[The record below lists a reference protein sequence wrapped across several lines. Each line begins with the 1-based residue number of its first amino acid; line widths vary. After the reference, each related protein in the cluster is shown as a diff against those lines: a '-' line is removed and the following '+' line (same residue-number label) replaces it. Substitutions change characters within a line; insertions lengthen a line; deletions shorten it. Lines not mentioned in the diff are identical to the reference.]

1 MTTGIMQNRPDH
13 LGHRRR
19 LREKFL
25 KSGSGALHDYELVEL
40 LLAHAVPRRD
50 VKPAAKALLSRFGSL
65 QGLLDADPLQ
75 VSKVPGVGRASAVL
89 VKLVKELHCRSLARQ
104 MKGQDALSS
113 PKAVLDFARAALAG
127 HGSECFMAVFLNA
140 KNRVLD
146 HRVIHEGTID
156 HAIVYPRRI
165 IEQALAARA
174 AGLILVHN
182 HPSGDPTPSDEDL
195 RLTRSIQEAA
205 RPLDIRV
212 LDHIIVGREGYC
224 SFAEKKIL

>member
-1 MTTGIMQNRPDH
+1 MLESPDH

-19 LREKFL
+19 LRDKFL
-25 KSGSGALHDYELVEL
+25 KAGAASLHDYELVEL
-40 LLAHAVPRRD
+40 LLTYAVPRRD
-50 VKPAAKALLSRFGSL
+50 VKPAAKALLKRFGSL
-65 QGLLDADPLQ
+65 QGLLDADPSQ
-75 VSKVPGVGRASAVL
+75 AAKVPGVGPAGAVL
-89 VKLVKELHCRSLARQ
+89 VKLVKELHCRSLARNL
-104 MKGQDALSS
+104 KGSDALSS
-113 PKAVLDFARAALAG
+113 PKAVLDFAWAALAG

-146 HRVIHEGTID
+146 HRIIHEGTID

-182 HPSGDPTPSDEDL
+182 HPSGDPSPSDEDR

-224 SFAEKKIL
+224 SFAEKNLL

>member
-1 MTTGIMQNRPDH
+1 MLNKPDH

-25 KSGSGALHDYELVEL
+25 RAGAESLHDYELVEL
-40 LLAHAVPRRD
+40 LLAYAIPRRD

-65 QGLLDADPLQ
+65 QGLFDADISQ
-75 VSKVPGVGRASAVL
+75 VSKVPGVGRASAAL
-89 VKLVKELHCRSLARQ
+89 VRLVKELQCRSLARG
-104 MKGQDALSS
+104 MKGSDPLSS
-113 PKAVLDFARAALAG
+113 PKAVLDFARSALAG
-127 HGSECFMAVFLNA
+127 QGSECFLAIFLNA

-146 HRVIHEGTID
+146 HRIVHEGTID

-182 HPSGDPTPSDEDL
+182 HPSGDPSPSDEDL

-224 SFAEKKIL
+224 SLAEKNIL

>member
-1 MTTGIMQNRPDH
+1 MPADKDQ

-19 LREKFL
+19 LRDKFL
-25 KSGSGALHDYELVEL
+25 GAGASSLHDYELVEL
-40 LLAHAVPRRD
+40 LLTFSIPRRD
-50 VKPAAKALLSRFGSL
+50 VKPAAKSLLKRFGSL
-65 QGLLDADPLQ
+65 QGLLDADPTEIA
-75 VSKVPGVGRASAVL
+75 KVPGVGSASSL
-89 VKLVKELHCRSLARQ
+89 LIKLAKELNCRSLARQ

-146 HRVIHEGTID
+146 HRIIHEGTID

-182 HPSGDPTPSDEDL
+182 HPSGDPAPSDEDL

-212 LDHIIVGREGYC
+212 LDHIIVGRQGYC